1 VALSYIAGDNA
12 GCQCKRPILTAV
24 MNILVHKSDGSVP
37 IKSTT
42 ETSPLDRSY
51 RIFAIPMVRMHS
63 VNGFFPST
71 AAFKVDNDQAELE
84 T

>member
-1 VALSYIAGDNA
+1 
-12 GCQCKRPILTAV
+12 